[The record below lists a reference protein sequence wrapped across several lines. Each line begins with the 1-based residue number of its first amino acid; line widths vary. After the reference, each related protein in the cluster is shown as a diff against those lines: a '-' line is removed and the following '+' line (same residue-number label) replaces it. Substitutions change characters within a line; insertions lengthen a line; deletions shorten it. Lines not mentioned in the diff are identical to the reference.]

1 MSHVTTDLA
10 VAPTGTL
17 AQPGDV
23 EFVRLRVRL
32 QCEEIERQWALEL
45 KNDNTRRAYRRCVG
59 NWFDWTLGN
68 SVSPLAARR
77 EHSAQWAADL
87 NEVVGPSSVNQALSA
102 MNSWYEFGLDEY
114 EHAFQVEKTPWRK
127 KHRVET
133 SDESQT
139 LGLDKDEAQRL
150 QAAAW
155 EYGPLDAAVIETLLG
170 LGLRSAELENAN
182 VGSLGESRGHRTLA
196 IVRKRTKKQTL
207 PLPPE
212 AVRAIDL
219 HHGAR
224 PGALKTEALILCHD
238 GARLTNRRIDGIVK
252 RCCRAARIQAI
263 SPHGLRHTA
272 ATLML
277 DAEVPLRKVQ
287 RILGHADPRTTNRYD
302 LGRHDLDA
310 SPVYDLAKYLGS
322 GRITTV

>member
-1 MSHVTTDLA
+1 MTTDLV
-10 VAPTGTL
+10 VAPVGL
-17 AQPGDV
+17 LVQPDDE

-45 KNDNTRRAYRRCVG
+45 KNDNTSRAYRRCVG
-59 NWFDWTLGN
+59 NWFDWTLDN

-87 NEVVGPSSVNQALSA
+87 HEVVGPSAVNQALSA

-114 EHAFQVEKTPWRK
+114 RHAFQIEHTPWRK

-139 LGLDKDEAQRL
+139 LGLDKDEAKRL
-150 QAAAW
+150 QAVAW

-170 LGLRSAELENAN
+170 LGLRSTELEGAN
-182 VGSLGESRGHRTLA
+182 VASLGRSRGHRTLA

-207 PLPPE
+207 PLSPE
-212 AVRAIDL
+212 AERAIEL
-219 HHGAR
+219 HHAAR
-224 PGALKTEALILCHD
+224 RGPRPNDALILCHD
-238 GARLTNRRIDGIVK
+238 GQRLTNRRIAGIVQ
-252 RCCRAARIQAI
+252 RCCRAARIDKPL
-263 SPHGLRHTA
+263 SPHGLRHTC

-302 LGRHDLDA
+302 LARHDLDA
-310 SPVYDLAKYLGS
+310 SPVYDLAKFLAKGA
-322 GRITTV
+322 